1 LMDSREDYYGAEFS
15 KVFESNLD
23 LNREVAAYLLSN
35 LTEKQT
41 NKFNK
46 TLSDLSKSF
55 RELAKGK

>member
-1 LMDSREDYYGAEFS
+1 MKSREDYYGAEFR

-35 LTEKQT
+35 LTEKQA

-55 RELAKGK
+55 RELANG